1 MALIWYIALGSALGG
16 VGRYVGGELV
26 QRAAPTTFPTGT
38 LAVNITGCFLLGLI
52 IRYAIETPTVSPE
65 LRAFLTIG
73 ICGGYTTFSTFGFE
87 TARMMEDG
95 EWTRAV
101 LYLALSVIVSLGA
114 VFLGFAAARQVLALR
129 LR

>member
-16 VGRYVGGELV
+16 AGRYLVGELV
-26 QRAAPTTFPTGT
+26 QRSATTTFPTGT
-38 LAVNITGCFLLGLI
+38 LAVNVTGCFLLGLI
-52 IRYAIETPTVSPE
+52 VRYAIETPTVSPE

-73 ICGGYTTFSTFGFE
+73 ICGGYTTFSTFSFE
-87 TARMMEDG
+87 TARMLEDG
-95 EWTRAV
+95 EWTRAA
-101 LYLALSVIVSLGA
+101 LYLALSVVVSLGA